1 MVMAKIL
8 YVKANPKHEQSRTF
22 QISETFIQAYME
34 HNPGDEII
42 TLDLYKEGISWL
54 KADDIKAAAD
64 LSIEEQRQHPVL
76 KYAYQFAEADK
87 YVFAEPMW
95 NLSVPAILKG
105 YFDYVCVSGITFK
118 YTAEGPV
125 GLCTGKRAINIATRG
140 GLYSEGPGT
149 DYEMGDRYLRTI
161 MAFLGIT
168 DYETIFA
175 DGLDIIGND
184 VDAIMNAAIKAAREK
199 ARVF

>member
-1 MVMAKIL
+1 MAKVL
-8 YVKANPKHEQSRTF
+8 YVKANPKPDHLSRTF
-22 QISETFIQAYME
+22 QISERFIETYRE

-54 KADDIKAAAD
+54 TADDIKASVD
-64 LSIEEQRQHPVL
+64 LTPEEQRKHPVL

-95 NLSVPAILKG
+95 NLSIPAILKA
-105 YFDYVCVSGITFK
+105 YFDYVCVTGITFK
-118 YTAEGPV
+118 YTADGPV
-125 GLCTGKRAINIATRG
+125 GLCTGRKAINIATRG

-149 DYEMGDRYLRTI
+149 DYEMGDRYLRTVI
-161 MAFLGIT
+161 AFLGVT

-184 VDAIMNAAIKAAREK
+184 VDAIMSAAIEAAKEK
-199 ARVF
+199 ARAF